1 MNTEGM
7 GEGLGAMTVSKTVKI
22 KAIFMFTASNTNIPI
37 LVLLMTFGIPGIDYS
52 SNYK

>member
-1 MNTEGM
+1 MDKWIE
-7 GEGLGAMTVSKTVKI
+7 AMRVSKRVKI
-22 KAIFMFTASNTNIPI
+22 KAIFTFTASNTSIPI